1 MFTIF
6 YGIMRHLSLRDG
18 SAMKIS
24 KLSRLSGV
32 SVPTIKFYLRE
43 QLLPHGTLIARNQA
57 EYDETHLSRLRLIRL
72 LTGIGMMRLA
82 SVREVLAA
90 IDSNCV
96 SPHRLA
102 QVVNRA
108 LVPEH
113 PMQSA
118 STTAYENA
126 SRQVSRLLDGIGWAV
141 RPDAAERESLVRVMT
156 ALESLGVAVETATF
170 EPYVDAAER
179 LAVLELSGPGGPG
192 GPGVTGGPTA
202 VVARIVLFEV
212 VFAVLRRI
220 AYTHFL
226 GLRADKEDRGAEKAA
241 E

>member
-1 MFTIF
+1 
-6 YGIMRHLSLRDG
+6 
-18 SAMKIS
+18 MKIS

-43 QLLPHGTLIARNQA
+43 QLLPPGTLTARNQA

-72 LTGIGMMRLA
+72 LTGIGMMSLA

-90 IDSNCV
+90 IDCNCL

-108 LVPEH
+108 LVPDH
-113 PMQSA
+113 PMPAASA
-118 STTAYENA
+118 AAYDAAARRVGE
-126 SRQVSRLLDGIGWAV
+126 LLDEIGWSV
-141 RPDAAERESLVRVMT
+141 RPDAPERESLVRVLT
-156 ALESLGVAVETATF
+156 ALESLGVPVETATF

-179 LAVLELSGPGGPG
+179 LAVRETTMQSTAGGAS
-192 GPGVTGGPTA
+192 A
-202 VVARIVLFEV
+202 VVARMVLFEV
-212 VFAVLRRI
+212 TFAVIRRI

-226 GLRADKEDRGAEKAA
+226 GQRVGRDDEPPAKAC

>member
-1 MFTIF
+1 MERPS
-6 YGIMRHLSLRDG
+6 GMDG
-18 SAMKIS
+18 SVMKIS

-43 QLLPHGTLIARNQA
+43 QLLRPGTLIARNQA

-72 LTGIGMMRLA
+72 LTGIGMMSLA

-90 IDSNCV
+90 VDGNCG

-108 LVPEH
+108 LVPEQ
-113 PMQSA
+113 PMPSA
-118 STTAYENA
+118 STAAYENA
-126 SRQVSRLLDGIGWAV
+126 SRRVSQLLDELGWKI
-141 RPDAAERESLVRVMT
+141 RSDAPERESLVRVMT
-156 ALESLGVAVETATF
+156 ALESMGVQVDTATL

-179 LAVLELSGPGGPG
+179 LAVRELRGSGAPNAA
-192 GPGVTGGPTA
+192 GGPTA
-202 VVARIVLFEV
+202 VVARMVLFEV

-226 GLRADKEDRGAEKAA
+226 GLGAGKEEAGAEWAC